1 MPIEIS
7 LNPQATTLNQLI
19 EALTN
24 DRHREGVSGEET
36 LSRLIGQGLNFRYGM
51 TEVTTYHS
59 LFREMADQLR
69 DFIYELLGGLGTVV
83 SQEWEER
90 VQTDVDGLIPT
101 YNHSLV
107 EVLASQTDLAYD
119 DTGVA
124 YEAGQ
129 QGLLS
134 QDFDLFS
141 YLANNIYS
149 RLHEDYGWKYEKA
162 SQIVLEIEDHLR
174 DYIQA
179 ESREEAESFRGS
191 PAEIEADSIDT
202 LLLAEVDQHLVD
214 YWPLSNYTGSEEQTT
229 DWDATFRSTENGVTT
244 QQLITT
250 MRSQL
255 TDIIFAAIQEMSYQ
269 PIQWINPVEH
279 MAHGENVAQ
288 SIGGE
293 PSERLIDVVRAGGTR
308 TVTDDDLEDIFAEL
322 ESLGVDLTTTRGDDD
337 DDENLSGPSA
347 NQDTLGWLALGG
359 AVLWAAFRRQ

>member
-19 EALTN
+19 FALTN
-24 DRHREGVSGEET
+24 DRSREEVSGEET
-36 LSRLIGQGLNFRYGM
+36 LSRLIGQGLNFRYRM
-51 TEVTTYHS
+51 TEVTTYDS

-69 DFIYELLGGLGTVV
+69 DFIYELLGDLGTVV

-90 VQTDVDGLIPT
+90 LQTDVDGLIPT
-101 YNHSLV
+101 YNHSLA
-107 EVLASQTDLAYD
+107 EVLASQIGLADD
-119 DTGVA
+119 DTGTA
-124 YEAGQ
+124 YE
-129 QGLLS
+129 S
-134 QDFDLFS
+134 QDFDLFA
-141 YLANNIYS
+141 YLTYNIYS
-149 RLHEDYGWKYEKA
+149 RLHEDYEWKYAKA
-162 SQIVLEIEDHLR
+162 NQIVLEIEDHLR

-179 ESREEAESFRGS
+179 ESRAEAESYRGS

-269 PIQWINPVEH
+269 PIQWIDPVEH

>member
-36 LSRLIGQGLNFRYGM
+36 LSRLIGQGRNFRYGM
-51 TEVTTYHS
+51 TEVTTYDS
-59 LFREMADQLR
+59 LLREMADHLR

-90 VQTDVDGLIPT
+90 LQTDVDGLIPT
-101 YNHSLV
+101 YNHSLA

-129 QGLLS
+129 QGS

-141 YLANNIYS
+141 YLTNNIYY
-149 RLHEDYGWKYEKA
+149 RLHEEYGWKYEKA
-162 SQIVLEIEDHLR
+162 NQIVLEIEDHLR

-191 PAEIEADSIDT
+191 PAYIEADSIDT
-202 LLLAEVDQHLVD
+202 LLLGEVDQHLVD
-214 YWPLSNYTGSEEQTT
+214 YWPLFNYTGSEEQTT

-279 MAHGENVAQ
+279 VAHGENMAQ
-288 SIGGE
+288 SIE
-293 PSERLIDVVRAGGTR
+293 DPSEEWIDRVRAGDTR
-308 TVTDDDLEDIFAEL
+308 TVTDDDLEDLFAEL
-322 ESLGVDLTTTRGDDD
+322 ESLGVDLTTTRGDD